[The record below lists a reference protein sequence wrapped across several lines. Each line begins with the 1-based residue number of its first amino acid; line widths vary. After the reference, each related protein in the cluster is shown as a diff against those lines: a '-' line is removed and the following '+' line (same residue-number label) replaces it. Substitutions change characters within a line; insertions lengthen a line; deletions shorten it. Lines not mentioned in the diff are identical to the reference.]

1 MQAFDFRFLWDEQ
14 GQDLVEYTL
23 ILSFILFTV
32 IGLAIGFKSSIA
44 GILSTT
50 NYNLSYANSLGSR

>member
-1 MQAFDFRFLWDEQ
+1 MHALDFRFLCDEQ

-23 ILSFILFTV
+23 LISFIMFML

-44 GILSTT
+44 GIVSTT
-50 NYNLSYANSLGSR
+50 NSNLSLANSVSR